1 MKERKYRAF
10 WDDGHDYGDFEF
22 YSYHRAGSK
31 RNLEDAEKTA
41 RKKMGFSLYN
51 KIEITDVQLLEEN

>member
-22 YSYHRAGSK
+22 YSKHRAGSK
-31 RNLEDAEKTA
+31 ANLEDAYNEY
-41 RKKMGFSLYN
+41 RKKHGYSRY
-51 KIEITDVQLLEEN
+51 KAIEITSIYLV